1 VARYMLRGIGPPHA
15 KQQEI
20 TSYILAPSPGFTKQ
34 VDTMCGRG
42 FGKSTIAIDLTTRVL
57 SSDSRQRLLFLEPD
71 RNRMENVF
79 IAEWIKI
86 VPEELYKINFGKRI
100 IEWKPNGA
108 KLRYGHRDI
117 RGNNARRANMYRGY
131 NLSGV
136 IDDESAEGFLREQ
149 QQNTFNCIRVQCD
162 VMFYWTI
169 TTPQVGDYGR
179 FIHEPGHKLFT
190 GTSFDNV
197 YLPRST
203 IEGWIRNNMSR
214 DQVRREI
221 YGELIALEGRVFRE
235 AKLNSVGTDPDQEHR
250 WPRGNVNWDHPKFDD
265 GKPWWLFCD
274 LGSSTGAF
282 VVVQNTESRG
292 RFSGPVWVA
301 VADYCSDT
309 DAYASRA
316 FQRLK
321 AEFGTPVGVVA
332 GADIKTRST
341 VSGETVAYFASN
353 IWGSVPI
360 YPAGESRG
368 EKMRQLDM
376 FKFLICSSDDN
387 RRFTVARDFI
397 SLEDESHRGVR
408 ECLLEYVHV
417 PINERESGYIIPKGK
432 DQPLCH
438 VADALLMGAEMIMAP
453 PQWLLRNE
461 LAK

>member
-1 VARYMLRGIGPPHA
+1 VPRYTLRGIGPPHP

-20 TSYILAPSPGFTKQ
+20 ISYLLEPKPDFVKQ
-34 VDTMCGRG
+34 VDVMCGRG
-42 FGKSTIAIDLTTRVL
+42 FGKSTFSIDFATRVL
-57 SSDSRQRLLFLEPD
+57 SIDGRQNILFLEPD
-71 RNRMENVF
+71 IPRMKKVF
-79 IAEWIKI
+79 LREWKKI
-86 VPEELYKINFGKRI
+86 VPKELYDINLGDRQI
-100 IEWKPNGA
+100 TWKPTGA
-108 KLRYGHRDI
+108 ILNYEHRD
-117 RGNNARRANMYRGY
+117 RKGNREDRADKFNGM
-131 NLSGV
+131 NLTGV
-136 IDDESAEGFLREQ
+136 IDDEAALGFLLEQ
-149 QQNTFNCIRVQCD
+149 QQNTFNCIRVFSD
-162 VMFYWTI
+162 VQFYLTI
-169 TTPQVGDYGR
+169 TTPRVGEYGR
-179 FIHEPGHKLFT
+179 FIKRDGHKVFL
-190 GTSFDNV
+190 GTSYDNV
-197 YLPRST
+197 YISKEK
-203 IEGWIRNNMSR
+203 IDKMAANMSR

-235 AKLNSVGTDPDQEHR
+235 AKLHSVGIDPDQEHR

-282 VVVQNTESRG
+282 VVVQKADSRG
-292 RFSGPVWVA
+292 RFNGPVWVA
-301 VADYCSDT
+301 VADYCSNT
-309 DAYASRA
+309 DASASRA

-353 IWGSVPI
+353 TWGSVPI

-368 EKMRQLDM
+368 EKIRQLDM
-376 FKFLICSSDDN
+376 LNFLICSSDDN
-387 RRFTVARDFI
+387 RRFTVARDFVSI
-397 SLEDESHRGVR
+397 EDESHRGVR
-408 ECLLEYVHV
+408 ECLLEYVHK
-417 PINERESGYIIPKGK
+417 PTNEQESGYIIPKGK